1 MCLLFTV
8 LACNPETTFA
18 QETTQAP
25 PIASFRESVQMLL
38 AAEENLRSE
47 GNPLAARAALE
58 QALSLTQGHPEVRS
72 QILLRLASSYMDDAD
87 ASSAI
92 PVLQSVLNNPETLE
106 DTKAA
111 AYLLTAKIY
120 SDYGDPSSWVKA
132 RDASLQALT
141 LPHISD
147 ASRTAAREALVPAL
161 LYLGENTLARKELE
175 VLTVADTLST
185 RTRVSH
191 LLGLARVLLLEA
203 AYPEAR
209 NALDQALTLLGEATQ
224 PSDNA
229 AETFAEIQLLRGIS
243 FFEEGDA
250 PRAQEELQR
259 VIGMPG
265 QSSSS
270 AQTRAALLRLSLRKW
285 LPTEAPVL
293 NVLFI
298 GSSHTIRGNIPL
310 LVEQLAASAPSGTP
324 RVRAG
329 EHVRTGTGM
338 RAFWEE
344 GDARH
349 TARGEIAAEPWDA
362 VVVETFFRND
372 RETLE
377 YYTQKYTGLVR
388 SKSAR
393 LIVYESPVAKAT
405 PYPEGFAAFHA
416 ENIRLGKI
424 LHVPLAP
431 SVHAWM
437 QFLGEN
443 PAPEKLNVLYADW
456 IHASVKG
463 AYLNA
468 CCIYSALTHR
478 SAEGLAHPK
487 ELTDEEAMLFQKLA
501 WSSFCDTESEAQ
513 K

>member
-1 MCLLFTV
+1 
-8 LACNPETTFA
+8 
-18 QETTQAP
+18 
-25 PIASFRESVQMLL
+25 MLL

-47 GNPLAARAALE
+47 GNSLAARAALE

-72 QILLRLASSYMDDAD
+72 QILLRLASAYMEDAD

-120 SDYGDPSSWVKA
+120 SNYGDPSSWAKVK
-132 RDASLQALT
+132 DASLQALN

-147 ASRTAAREALVPAL
+147 TRRTAAREALVPAL
-161 LYLGENTLARKELE
+161 LYLGENTLARRELE
-175 VLTVADTLST
+175 ILTVADTLST
-185 RTRVSH
+185 RSRASH
-191 LLGLARVLLLEA
+191 LVGLARVLMLEQ
-203 AYPEAR
+203 AYPGAR
-209 NALDQALTLLGEATQ
+209 NALDQALKVFGEEAQ
-224 PSDNA
+224 PSDDT
-229 AETFAEIQLLRGIS
+229 AETFAEIQLLRGVS
-243 FFEEGDA
+243 FYEEGNA
-250 PRAQEELQR
+250 PRAQVELQR
-259 VIGMPG
+259 VLGMPG
-265 QSSSS
+265 QSGAS

-285 LPTEAPVL
+285 LPAEASVL

-310 LVEQLAASAPSGTP
+310 LVEQLAASAPPGTP

-344 GDARH
+344 GDSRH
-349 TARGEIAAEPWDA
+349 TARGKIAAEPWDA
-362 VVVETFFRND
+362 VVVETFFKNN
-372 RETLE
+372 RESLE
-377 YYTQKYTGLVR
+377 YYTQKYTELVR
-388 SKSAR
+388 SKNAR

-405 PYPEGFAAFHA
+405 LYPAGFASFHA
-416 ENIRLGKI
+416 ENVRLGKS
-424 LHVPLAP
+424 LQVPLAP
-431 SVHAWM
+431 CVHAWM

-443 PAPEKLNVLYADW
+443 PPPERFDVLYADW
-456 IHASVKG
+456 IHSSLKG

-487 ELTDEEAMLFQKLA
+487 ELTNDEAILFQKLA
-501 WSSFCDTESEAQ
+501 WSSFCDAENAAQ